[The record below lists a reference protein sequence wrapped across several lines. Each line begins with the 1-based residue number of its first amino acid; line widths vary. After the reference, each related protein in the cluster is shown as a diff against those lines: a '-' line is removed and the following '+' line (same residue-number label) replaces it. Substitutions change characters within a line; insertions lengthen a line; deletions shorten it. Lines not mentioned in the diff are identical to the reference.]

1 MELTWYGLGC
11 FRIVERGYPAVVMDP
26 FNEEE
31 TGLVLPRSRAEIVT
45 TSEMLDEPHLARW
58 KGLRGISRT
67 LAGPGEYEIGGLFIT
82 GVATFRDHKRGAEA
96 GQNIVFSVNV
106 NGVVVCHLGEL
117 AHTPTQAQVE
127 AMGSVNVLLIPVG
140 IPGGLVPAMASE
152 IISMVEPDI
161 VVPMNYKTPN
171 LKSSRN
177 PVNRFLKEMGVTWGD
192 PQPSLKVLAGSS
204 DAEETQVVL
213 LEPQQGG

>member
-11 FRIVERGYPAVVMDP
+11 FRIVERGYPAVVLDP

-45 TSEMLDEPHLARW
+45 SSELLDEPQQARW
-58 KGLRGISRT
+58 KGLRSVVRT

-82 GVATFRDHKRGAEA
+82 GVATFRDCKRGVEA
-96 GQNIVFSVNV
+96 GQNVVFSVNV

-117 AHTPTQAQVE
+117 GHTPTQTQVE
-127 AMGSVNVLLIPVG
+127 AMGTVNVLLIPVG
-140 IPGGLVPAMASE
+140 LPGGMTPAMASE
-152 IISMVEPDI
+152 IVSLVEPDI
-161 VVPMNYKTPN
+161 VVPMNFKTPG
-171 LKSSRN
+171 LKLTRN
-177 PVNRFLKEMGVTWGD
+177 PVNRFLKEMGVTYGD
-192 PQPSLKVLAGSS
+192 PQPSLKVLSGGSG
-204 DAEETQVVL
+204 AEETQVVL

>member
-31 TGLVLPRSRAEIVT
+31 SGLVLPRTRADIVT
-45 TSEMLDEPHLARW
+45 SSALFDDPQQARW
-58 KGLRGISRT
+58 KGLRGVSHT

-117 AHTPTQAQVE
+117 GHTPTQAQVE

-140 IPGGLVPAMASE
+140 LPGGLVPAMASE
-152 IISMVEPDI
+152 IVSLVEPDI
-161 VVPMNYKTPN
+161 VVPMNYMTPG
-171 LKSSRN
+171 LTLTRN
-177 PVNRFLKEMGVTWGD
+177 PVDRFLKEMGVTWGD
-192 PQPSLKVLAGSS
+192 PQPNLKVLSGSS
-204 DAEETQVVL
+204 GAEETQVVL
-213 LEPQQGG
+213 LEPQQG

>member
-31 TGLVLPRSRAEIVT
+31 TGLILPRTRAEIVT
-45 TSEMLDEPHLARW
+45 SSRLLDEPQEARW
-58 KGLRGISRT
+58 KGLRGVTRT

-82 GVATFRDHKRGAEA
+82 GVTTFRDRKHGAEL
-96 GQNIVFSVNV
+96 GQNVVFSVNV

-117 AHTPTQAQVE
+117 GHTPTQTQVE

-140 IPGGLVPAMASE
+140 LPGGLIPAMASE
-152 IISMVEPDI
+152 IVSLIEPDI
-161 VVPMNYKTPN
+161 VVPMNYHTPD
-171 LKSSRN
+171 LRLSRS
-177 PVNRFLKEMGVTWGD
+177 PVDRFLKEMGVTWGD
-192 PQPSLKVLAGSS
+192 AQPNLKMLSGSS
-204 DAEETQVVL
+204 GAEETQVVL
-213 LEPQQGG
+213 LQPQQG

>member
-26 FNEEE
+26 FGEEE

-45 TSEMLDEPHLARW
+45 SSVLLEDPQQARW
-58 KGLRGISRT
+58 KGLRGILRT
-67 LAGPGEYEIGGLFIT
+67 LAAPGEYEIGGLFIT
-82 GVATFRDHKRGAEA
+82 GVATFRDQKRGAET
-96 GQNIVFSVNV
+96 GQNVVFSVNV

-117 AHTPTQAQVE
+117 GHTPTQAQVE
-127 AMGSVNVLLIPVG
+127 AMGSVNVLLVPVG
-140 IPGGLVPAMASE
+140 LPGGLVPAMASE

-161 VVPMNYKTPN
+161 VVPMNYETSG
-171 LKSSRN
+171 LKLSRN

-192 PQPSLKVLAGSS
+192 PQPSLKVLSGGS

-213 LEPQQGG
+213 LEPQQAG

>member
-11 FRIVERGYPAVVMDP
+11 FRIIERGYPAVVMDP

-31 TGLVLPRSRAEIVT
+31 TGLILPRSRAEIVT
-45 TSEMLDEPHLARW
+45 SSLLLDDPKEARW
-58 KGLRGISRT
+58 KGLRGVSNT

-82 GVATFRDHKRGAEA
+82 GVATFRDQKHGAEL
-96 GQNIVFSVNV
+96 GQNVVFSVNV

-117 AHTPTQAQVE
+117 RHTPTQTQVE

-140 IPGGLVPAMASE
+140 LPGGLVPAMASE
-152 IISMVEPDI
+152 IVSLIEPDI
-161 VVPMNYKTPN
+161 VVPMNYHTPG
-171 LKSSRN
+171 LQLSRN
-177 PVNRFLKEMGVTWGD
+177 PVDRFLKEMGVTWGD
-192 PQPSLKVLAGSS
+192 AQPSLKVLPGIS

-213 LEPQQGG
+213 LQPQQG

>member
-45 TSEMLDEPHLARW
+45 SSALLEDPQQARW
-58 KGLRGISRT
+58 KGLRSTSRT
-67 LAGPGEYEIGGLFIT
+67 LAAPGEYEIGGLFIT
-82 GVATFRDHKRGAEA
+82 AVATFRDRKRGAEA

-117 AHTPTQAQVE
+117 GHTPTQTQVE

-140 IPGGLVPAMASE
+140 LPSGLVPAMASE

-161 VVPMNYKTPN
+161 VVPMNYKTPG
-171 LKSSRN
+171 LKLSRN
-177 PVNRFLKEMGVTWGD
+177 PVDRFLKEMGVTWGD
-192 PQPSLKVLAGSS
+192 PQSSLKVLSGGSG
-204 DAEETQVVL
+204 AEETQVVL
-213 LEPQQGG
+213 LEPQKG